1 MARFA
6 LRKQEKIKSAFGEER
21 LNSLIEALRDY
32 FSRPTEKLKIT
43 DGKPYPTLDVG
54 IATVYVTCKFYDVYH
69 LALKDFN
76 NKI

>member
-21 LNSLIEALRDY
+21 LKLLLEALGGC
-32 FSRPTEKLKIT
+32 FSRPAEELKIT

-54 IATVYVTCKFYDVYH
+54 FATVYVTRKFYDVYH

-76 NKI
+76 NKT

>member
-6 LRKQEKIKSAFGEER
+6 LRKQEKIKSTFGDER
-21 LNSLIEALRDY
+21 LKSLIEVLGAY
-32 FSRPTEKLKIT
+32 FTRPDEELKIT

-54 IATVYVTCKFYDVYH
+54 IATVYVTRKFYDVYH

-76 NKI
+76 NKT

>member
-21 LNSLIEALRDY
+21 LKLLLEALGDC
-32 FSRPTEKLKIT
+32 FTRPDEELKIT

-54 IATVYVTCKFYDVYH
+54 IATVYVTRKFYDVYH

-76 NKI
+76 NKT

>member
-21 LNSLIEALRDY
+21 LKLLLEALGDC
-32 FSRPTEKLKIT
+32 FSRPAEELKIT
-43 DGKPYPTLDVG
+43 DGNPYPTLDVG
-54 IATVYVTCKFYDVYH
+54 FATVYVTRKFYDVYH

-76 NKI
+76 NKT

>member
-6 LRKQEKIKSAFGEER
+6 LRKQEKIKSTFGDER
-21 LNSLIEALRDY
+21 LKSLIEALGAY
-32 FSRPTEKLKIT
+32 FTRPDEELKIT

-54 IATVYVTCKFYDVYH
+54 ISTVYVTRKFYDVYH

-76 NKI
+76 NKT

>member
-6 LRKQEKIKSAFGEER
+6 LRKQEKIKSTFGDER
-21 LNSLIEALRDY
+21 LNSLIEALGAY
-32 FSRPTEKLKIT
+32 FTRPDEELKIT

-54 IATVYVTCKFYDVYH
+54 IATVYVTRKFYDVYH

-76 NKI
+76 NKT

>member
-21 LNSLIEALRDY
+21 LKLLLEALGDC
-32 FSRPTEKLKIT
+32 FSRPTEELKIT

-54 IATVYVTCKFYDVYH
+54 FATVYVTRKFYDVYH

-76 NKI
+76 NKT

>member
-6 LRKQEKIKSAFGEER
+6 LRKQEKIKSAFGDER
-21 LNSLIEALRDY
+21 LNSLMEALRVS
-32 FSRPTEKLKIT
+32 FSRPAEELKIT

-54 IATVYVTCKFYDVYH
+54 IATVYVTRKFYDVYH

-76 NKI
+76 NKT